1 MVSISLI
8 LPSSFCLPKTFCGRV
23 ATEPEGCFSL
33 VATALQNVGERVTV
47 LVQGARGCH
56 LSPSLGAFVLQVW
69 VAAKGSSN
77 YRLAIGV
84 ANGFCGLAEA

>member
-1 MVSISLI
+1 M
-8 LPSSFCLPKTFCGRV
+8 
-23 ATEPEGCFSL
+23 
-33 VATALQNVGERVTV
+33 GERVTV